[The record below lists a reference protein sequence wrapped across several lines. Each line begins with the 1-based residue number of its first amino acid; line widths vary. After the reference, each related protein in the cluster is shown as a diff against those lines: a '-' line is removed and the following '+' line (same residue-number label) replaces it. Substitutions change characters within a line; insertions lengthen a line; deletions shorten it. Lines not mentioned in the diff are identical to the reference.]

1 VRGLRR
7 FSEIDFYSLA
17 DAKKKFSTV
26 INKSANREIIV
37 TKNGKPVSVVMD
49 YSRYMK
55 LMDFLAKVKDLLE
68 MSDDEDVK
76 LIKELNLDFFIDD
89 SKDNNQEV

>member
-1 VRGLRR
+1 
-7 FSEIDFYSLA
+7 
-17 DAKKKFSTV
+17 
-26 INKSANREIIV
+26 
-37 TKNGKPVSVVMD
+37 VVMD
-49 YSRYMK
+49 YSRYIK
-55 LMDFLAKVKDLLE
+55 LMDFLAKVKDLYLLE

>member
-1 VRGLRR
+1 MRR
-7 FSEIDFYSLA
+7 FSEIDCYSLA

-26 INKSANREIIV
+26 INESANHEIIV

-49 YSRYMK
+49 YSRYMR
-55 LMDFLAKVKDLLE
+55 LMDFLAKVKDLYLLE

-76 LIKELNLDFFIDD
+76 LIKELNLDFFIED

>member
-1 VRGLRR
+1 MRR

-26 INKSANREIIV
+26 INESANREIIV

-49 YSRYMK
+49 YSRYMR
-55 LMDFLAKVKDLLE
+55 LMDFLAKVKDLYLLE

-76 LIKELNLDFFIDD
+76 LIKELNLDFFIED
-89 SKDNNQEV
+89 SEDNNQEV